1 MDRRTGN
8 LDSAF
13 WSKKRLSRLCTR
25 CSPRF
30 FIFFYFLFSIEFDRA
45 DDIIIGPD
53 PVDPLPPP
61 FPPPVL
67 KPNQRFCRCGGG
79 GGGGGGS
86 FFGRAN
92 SRNWRPF
99 CFVLFFFFCFERRR
113 RRKIVLRFHGPD
125 PNIAGRKNKKKTRLT
140 FHAGVRFT
148 QFRRFLYFFIWKIR
162 FPCPDF
168 IPFRMRRDE
177 IDDMMNSFLLSCTG
191 IGAKDEI
198 IFIFISTD

>member
-99 CFVLFFFFCFERRR
+99 CFVLFCFFALNDVDDGKLSFDFTDP
-113 RRKIVLRFHGPD
+113 IQISPD
-125 PNIAGRKNKKKTRLT
+125 VKTKKKRDW
-140 FHAGVRFT
+140 RFT
-148 QFRRFLYFFIWKIR
+148 PAFVS
-162 FPCPDF
+162 P
-168 IPFRMRRDE
+168 
-177 IDDMMNSFLLSCTG
+177 NSVDS
-191 IGAKDEI
+191 
-198 IFIFISTD
+198 FIFLFEKFDFHVQISSRFEWDVMKSTTWWTHFY